1 MNIYVSYCDYLDGTP
16 TINKPWFFMG
26 RMVEPPPPTWPW
38 STVESVRQVDQNGDG
53 NMSFEECRA
62 QLPGEVPVPAVSS
75 CDW

>member
-1 MNIYVSYCDYLDGTP
+1 
-16 TINKPWFFMG
+16 MG

-62 QLPGEVPVPAVSS
+62 QLPGGEVPVPAVTGKSA
-75 CDW
+75 CEKLLK

>member
-1 MNIYVSYCDYLDGTP
+1 
-16 TINKPWFFMG
+16 MG